1 MLYSHE
7 LISYSQQFYLY
18 FTDGKMG
25 TERLNDL
32 SKITHS
38 YRVAEPGFE
47 QKQFGFNEGAS
58 REVGN
63 GVSEKRDV
71 YRFS

>member
-1 MLYSHE
+1 
-7 LISYSQQFYLY
+7 
-18 FTDGKMG
+18 MG

-38 YRVAEPGFE
+38 CRVAEPGFE

-58 REVGN
+58 RGVGN

-71 YRFS
+71 YRFFIRGMVFVPRKISNIKDYF